1 MNVTI
6 DSQGKW
12 IRPER
17 KKLLT
22 LANGD
27 DKFKPLIKMVLVDDG
42 DSTDLFTEVTE
53 QEAENI
59 RVARGD
65 RPQVEI
71 PAEYEQSL
79 AFSKL
84 VINRVEMT
92 NEEALSMKSLFPKWE
107 EFIGKKLSKDYKVQY
122 NGLLYKVRQD
132 VETVLENQAP
142 GIDTAALYEEIN
154 ETNAGSQEDPI
165 PYNNNMELFSGKYY
179 IQNGVTYKC
188 TRDTGQAV
196 YHDLSALVGIY
207 VEVV

>member
-1 MNVTI
+1 MNVTV

-27 DKFKPLIKMVLVDDG
+27 DKFKPLIKMVLVCDG

-179 IQNGVTYKC
+179 SQNGITYKC